1 MINERIE
8 DLVQTD
14 LDGELAEPVREEL
27 ESALAGSEAARQLQG
42 ELQELRETLS
52 DVEPLEPPP
61 GLHKRIVDG
70 IVLPGNPG
78 RGFSFLQFPGFVR
91 YGLTAAAGLLLAV
104 GLYEFRPGAF
114 PAGDLDNMVG
124 TIMKDQQVQ
133 GARLDSFSFDVE
145 NLSSTVSLLERD
157 DGLVLEVQLDSQE
170 PIEITMDFTSDGLM
184 FDAIAQMQS
193 DLNSIE
199 FADQA
204 VQVKGKGR
212 QHFAVMLHREE
223 AATVSDEASI
233 KLQFSRNGNLVKE
246 GVLLSRKP

>member
-8 DLVQTD
+8 YLVNAD
-14 LDGELAEPVREEL
+14 FDGELDEKNREEL
-27 ESALAGSEAARQLQG
+27 ESALAGSEEARILQKD
-42 ELQELRETLS
+42 LRLMDQALS
-52 DVEPLEPPP
+52 ELEPEELPDQM
-61 GLHKRIVDG
+61 HKQIVEN

-78 RGFSFLQFPGFVR
+78 RGFFFLQFPGFVR

-104 GLYEFRPGAF
+104 GLYEFRPGSIES
-114 PAGDLDNMVG
+114 GDLDNMVG
-124 TIMKDQQVQ
+124 TIMKDRQVQ
-133 GARLDSFSFDVE
+133 GVKLDSFSFEIDQF
-145 NLSSTVSLLERD
+145 SSTASLLERD
-157 DGLVLEVQLDSQE
+157 DGLVLEVLLDSAD

-193 DLNSIE
+193 DLKSIE

-204 VQVKGKGR
+204 VQVKSHGR
-212 QHFAVMLHREE
+212 QHFAVMLRRED
-223 AATVSDEASI
+223 ATTVSDEASI